1 MEPERFRTQ
10 PFQGWSVEINPVRST
25 ERASNRS
32 IPAAWAR
39 ITGGIHRSCRLG
51 TTRLRLCTI
60 AILRWATNTKAL
72 RRAGGFRGP
81 KVILEVAVL
90 GKDIGK
96 SFVYH
101 VVSGD
106 MEERGVLVDLLGG
119 GLVKAD
125 RGGNLVGLN
134 NLKQWHEGTPFDE

>member
-10 PFQGWSVEINPVRST
+10 PFEGWSVEINPVRST

-32 IPAAWAR
+32 ISAAWAR

-60 AILRWATNTKAL
+60 AILRWATDTKAL

-81 KVILEVAVL
+81 KVLLEVAVF
-90 GKDIGK
+90 GKDIGQRL
-96 SFVYH
+96 VYH
-101 VVSGD
+101 IVSGD
-106 MEERGVLVDLLGG
+106 VEERGVLVDLLSG

-125 RGGNLVGLN
+125 RGGNLVGLYDF
-134 NLKQWHEGTPFDE
+134 KQRHEGTPFDE